1 MRSILRGECIKAF
14 FLVTLFLIP
23 TLSYSDEPQARC
35 HLFLKHASPVVV
47 GLEKNVLVRFDS
59 KKFCKNTPAK
69 NFHCYSYYEDKE
81 TCNSNNDG
89 LVKLYIKD
97 LIADGIVIP

>member
-1 MRSILRGECIKAF
+1 MITILRGNIYNTAVLAICCS
-14 FLVTLFLIP
+14 IP
-23 TLSYSDEPQARC
+23 TLSHSDELQARC
-35 HLFLKHASPVVV
+35 HLFLKNASPVVV

-59 KKFCKNTPAK
+59 KTFCTDTPAK
-69 NFHCYSYYEDKE
+69 NFHCYSYYEEKE
-81 TCNSNNDG
+81 TCNSKNDG